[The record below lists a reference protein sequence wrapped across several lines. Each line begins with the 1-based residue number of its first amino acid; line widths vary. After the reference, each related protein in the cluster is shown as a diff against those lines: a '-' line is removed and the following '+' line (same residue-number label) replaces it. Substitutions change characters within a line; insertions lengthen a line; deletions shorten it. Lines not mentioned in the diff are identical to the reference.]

1 MKSDSQNKNNTSR
14 IINQLVAE
22 KKKVAMALG
31 LVILM
36 TIMWV
41 RVIVKSGPDSAK
53 ASVNVPAVKVEKP
66 KNISN
71 KVEFVK
77 LPVVVGRNDVLT
89 KNIFEVK
96 NWQSF
101 MAGSN
106 FDLNQIHRKEPTS
119 NEIEN
124 SNIEMVSKNLTL
136 DAIELGN
143 NPKAFINGQLLS
155 AGDKFALRIGE
166 NVFECQIKEVAE
178 NLVLI
183 NFNGTDIS
191 LRLTQKSG
199 FEN

>member
-1 MKSDSQNKNNTSR
+1 MKSDSENKNNTSR

-31 LVILM
+31 LVVLM

-41 RVIVKSGPDSAK
+41 RVIGKGGPDSAK

-66 KNISN
+66 KNIDN
-71 KVEFVK
+71 EMTFIK
-77 LPVVVGRNDVLT
+77 LPVVAGRNDVLT
-89 KNIFEVK
+89 KNVFEVK

-106 FDLNQIHRKEPTS
+106 FDLNQINKNQLTS

-136 DAIELGN
+136 DAIELGS

-178 NLVLI
+178 NLVVV

-191 LRLTQKSG
+191 LRLTQKSR